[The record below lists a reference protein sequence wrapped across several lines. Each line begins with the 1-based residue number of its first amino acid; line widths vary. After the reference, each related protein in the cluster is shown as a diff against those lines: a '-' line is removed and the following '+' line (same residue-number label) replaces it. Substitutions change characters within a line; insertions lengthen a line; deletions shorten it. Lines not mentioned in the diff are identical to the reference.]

1 MVIFCRDI
9 ELASPQTVTLGNRMA
24 KKSSDSTEREVFELR
39 QQLDRHNYQY
49 HVLDDPLVS
58 DAEYD
63 RLFRRL
69 VELETEHPELATPD
83 SPTQKVGALPEKLLL
98 GNAKSSINSIVSV
111 LQPGHS
117 QVVIGDH
124 IDLSRRH

>member
-1 MVIFCRDI
+1 
-9 ELASPQTVTLGNRMA
+9 MA
-24 KKSSDSTEREVFELR
+24 KTSKDSAAKEILDLR
-39 QQLDRHNYQY
+39 RQLDQHNYQY

-69 VELETEHPELATPD
+69 VELEKELPELASAD
-83 SPTQKVGALPEKLLL
+83 SPTQKVGAPPEKLIL
-98 GNAKSSINSIVSV
+98 GNVRGSTNSFISV

-124 IDLSRRH
+124 NDLSRRH